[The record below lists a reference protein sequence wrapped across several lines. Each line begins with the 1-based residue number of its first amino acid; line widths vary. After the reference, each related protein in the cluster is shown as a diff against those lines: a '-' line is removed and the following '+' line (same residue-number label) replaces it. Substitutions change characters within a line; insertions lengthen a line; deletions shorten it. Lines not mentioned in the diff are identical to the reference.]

1 MDYGKKR
8 KPMKHGGKH
17 RKPMGVGGY
26 SMKRK
31 MYKHGGAAHGGEAM
45 PKAKPC

>member
-8 KPMKHGGKH
+8 KSMKHGGKH
-17 RKPMGVGGY
+17 RKPMGGGGY

-31 MYKHGGAAHGGEAM
+31 MYKHGGKAAME
-45 PKAKPC
+45 KAKPC

>member
-17 RKPMGVGGY
+17 RKPMGGGGY
-26 SMKRK
+26 SMNTKRK
-31 MYKHGGAAHGGEAM
+31 MYKHGGKAM
-45 PKAKPC
+45 ETAKPC